1 MEHAA
6 QPCGRPLTP
15 STPGLLSQCCLGRRL
30 LHDRWLLLLLAC
42 CADVEKAALLKR
54 YKVQEMQL
62 PRMHLDD
69 PMAQYFDMK
78 RGTVVKIIR
87 EGGVNGR
94 HVTYRIVI

>member
-1 MEHAA
+1 M
-6 QPCGRPLTP
+6 
-15 STPGLLSQCCLGRRL
+15 
-30 LHDRWLLLLLAC
+30 LLALTGACFICIANSTVDAAGC
-42 CADVEKAALLKR
+42 CEDVEKAALLKR

-69 PMAQYFDMK
+69 PMAQYFNMK